1 MKTNVLIIV
10 IISILLTSC
19 TPTLPTQEIEGTNSV
34 PTAVSFT
41 ETALTPEPVVK
52 VELTA
57 TESPT
62 QVPSVTPPSC
72 VTLLTPPNGAEIP
85 AIGKVT
91 FSWSPMDEVTLYVLT
106 IILPSSNTVS
116 FETKQTFRD
125 QYMEAFS
132 TGGSYQWKVTA
143 IAQDRKRNEI
153 CSSELAEFSKPA
165 STLPNQPENDDSKK
179 K

>member
-1 MKTNVLIIV
+1 MIAV
-10 IISILLTSC
+10 LLTSC
-19 TPTLPTQEIEGTNSV
+19 TPSMPTQEIEVTNSV

-41 ETALTPEPVVK
+41 ETAMTQELVATLEP
-52 VELTA
+52 TA

-62 QVPSVTPPSC
+62 QMPSTTPPSC
-72 VTLLTPPNGAEIP
+72 VTLLNPPNGAEIP

-91 FSWSPMDEVTLYVLT
+91 FSWNPMHEAVFYVLN
-106 IILPSSNTVS
+106 IVLPSGVIVS
-116 FETKQTFRD
+116 FETKLTFRG

-132 TGGSYQWKVTA
+132 AGGQYQWKV

-153 CSSELAEFSKPA
+153 CSSELATFSKAA
-165 STLPNQPENDDSKK
+165 STLPNQPSNEDSKK

>member
-1 MKTNVLIIV
+1 MRIAVLFIIV
-10 IISILLTSC
+10 VLLTSC
-19 TPTLPTQEIEGTNSV
+19 TPSMPTQEVESTNSV

-41 ETALTPEPVVK
+41 ETAMTQELVVTVEP
-52 VELTA
+52 TA

-62 QVPSVTPPSC
+62 QVPSTTPPSC
-72 VTLLTPPNGAEIP
+72 VTLLTPHNGAEIP

-153 CSSELAEFSKPA
+153 CSSELATFNKPA
-165 STLPNQPENDDSKK
+165 STLPNQPTNEDSKK